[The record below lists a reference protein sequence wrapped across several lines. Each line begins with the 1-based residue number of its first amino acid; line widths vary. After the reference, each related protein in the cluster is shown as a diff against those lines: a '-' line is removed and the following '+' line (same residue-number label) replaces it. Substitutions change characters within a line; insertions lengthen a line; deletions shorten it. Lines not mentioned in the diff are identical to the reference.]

1 MNKLFWTQVIAING
15 LLTVIL
21 GAFAAHVLDG
31 VLTAQRIETFDT
43 AVQYHLFHTLAL
55 FGLVC
60 VDDTVLATRWI
71 KYAAGFFILGI
82 IVFCGSLYLFA
93 ATSISI
99 LAMITPLGGLAFMIG
114 WIMLLL
120 SAIRAN

>member
-1 MNKLFWTQVIAING
+1 MNKLFWIQVIAING

-71 KYAAGFFILGI
+71 KYAAGFFLLGI

-114 WIMLLL
+114 WIMLSL